1 MLQYHSGDEYA
12 NTKTEARVEEY
23 EVEGFPSMFFNGG
36 NVVMGGWD
44 GCYDAYSAVINEEL
58 IKPVSA
64 AIAGTMT
71 TGSNTLSFNVVVTNI
86 SDNNITDV
94 KVMAVVYEDLGTD
107 EHHYVVRDMQTL
119 STIANLTPGSTQ
131 QFTLSSNYS
140 GNLSNLKAVFF
151 LQLPSGEILQS
162 VPGSS

>member
-1 MLQYHSGDEYA
+1 
-12 NTKTEARVEEY
+12 
-23 EVEGFPSMFFNGG
+23 
-36 NVVMGGWD
+36 
-44 GCYDAYSAVINEEL
+44 
-58 IKPVSA
+58 
-64 AIAGTMT
+64 MT